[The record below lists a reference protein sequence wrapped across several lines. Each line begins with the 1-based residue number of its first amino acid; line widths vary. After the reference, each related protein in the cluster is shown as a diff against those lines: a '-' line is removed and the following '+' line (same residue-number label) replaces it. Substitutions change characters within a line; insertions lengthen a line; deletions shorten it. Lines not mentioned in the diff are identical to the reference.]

1 MSAGDWVGVG
11 MVLGLLVA
19 MLAAIAALTWTW
31 REFVALLREWINGR

>member
-19 MLAAIAALTWTW
+19 LLAAIAALTWT
-31 REFVALLREWINGR
+31 